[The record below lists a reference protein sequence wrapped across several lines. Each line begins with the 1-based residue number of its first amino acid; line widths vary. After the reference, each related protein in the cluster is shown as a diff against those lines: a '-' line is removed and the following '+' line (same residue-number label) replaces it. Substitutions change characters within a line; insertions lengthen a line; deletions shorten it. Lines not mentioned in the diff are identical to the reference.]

1 MNSKNKKIVL
11 HQMWT
16 TKTVVFMIFML
27 FLSAGMFAQDKKQ
40 VSGTVYDNTGNVL
53 PGATVIEVGTKNATT
68 TDFDGKFILN
78 VAVGGSIEV
87 SFIGSTTQKVQ
98 ITSSTKANI
107 DVRLQNDGYQL
118 AEVQV
123 VSVGYGTQK
132 KSDLT
137 GAISTVKA
145 DDLVK
150 GTISSTEQVLQGK
163 VAGLNVIRPSGD
175 PAAGSTLRLR
185 GGTSLTAS
193 NSPLIVVDGIAG
205 VDINVVQ
212 PSDIK
217 SVDVL
222 KDASATAIY
231 GSRGANGVI
240 IITTKS
246 GTKGVSVTYSGL
258 SSIGYVAD
266 NLDLL
271 SANQWRGYVRQTGNK
286 DAIDYGGNT
295 DWQKALEQTAIS
307 QSHTLSINSGKTDS
321 GFRASI
327 SYLNN
332 EGVIKTTGL
341 ERLSGNVSAYQY
353 LGDNK
358 DVKFDMGLFANIDKW
373 HPLDYRIFERSYNLN
388 PTIPVYDA
396 NGEFTSV
403 GGTIYENPVEIL
415 TNRTVDNERHRLLGY
430 FKTEV
435 KFLNDFTA
443 VANISLEH
451 NAVQGSTYKPSYAV
465 MEGRTEDGYAQKTY
479 AEYTNAQGELYV
491 NYSKVFGKHNVS
503 ALGGYSYLENIYE
516 GFGAQRSGF
525 VTDAFSYN
533 NLGAGYNYRLGDV
546 YSYKGKSNLVSFYA
560 RANYSFD
567 GKYLFTATVREDGSS
582 RFGEN
587 NKWGTFP
594 SASAAW
600 RISNE
605 EFMSSTK
612 DWLGNLKL
620 RVGYGVT
627 GNQDGIGEYKS
638 LSILGVGNDS
648 YYDPVTQTWS
658 LAYSP
663 KQNPNPDLK
672 WESTEQWNI
681 GVDFTL
687 FDRITGSFEWYSK
700 NTKDLLYTYEVP
712 QPPYLVG
719 TMLANVGEMSNKGV
733 ELTLNADII
742 KGDKFTWNANLTLG
756 HNIQK
761 IEKLSNTTYETDVI
775 YSGSLHGLSGMS
787 GQYSQIIAEGYPVGT
802 FWGFKNA
809 GLDADGKIQ
818 YYNAAGA
825 VVAESALVDA
835 DKTDLGNIQP
845 DLTLGIG
852 MNFTYGN
859 FDLGVSGYGMF
870 GQKALNATN
879 MMLNDPN
886 RLPAYN
892 VPDAFLGSGITSAPK
907 YSDYWIEDASFFRLQ
922 TLSVGYTLPLKSTS
936 SKFRVYLMGEN
947 LFVITGYKGVDPEIG
962 LNAQDGINQ
971 TGVMDTTGLAAPG
984 IDRYNNYP
992 RPTTISVGLNFTFNN

>member
-1 MNSKNKKIVL
+1 
-11 HQMWT
+11 
-16 TKTVVFMIFML
+16 ML
-27 FLSAGMFAQDKKQ
+27 FLSAGMFAQGKKL
-40 VSGTVYDNTGNVL
+40 VTGTVYDNTGTVL
-53 PGATVIEVGTKNATT
+53 PGASVIESGTRNATT
-68 TDFDGKFILN
+68 TDFDGKFNLE

-98 ITSSTKANI
+98 ITAASSKLE
-107 DVRLQNDGYQL
+107 VRLQNDGYQL

-137 GAISTVKA
+137 GAISTVTA
-145 DDLVK
+145 DNLVK

-163 VAGLNVIRPSGD
+163 VAGLNIIRPSGD
-175 PAAGSTLRLR
+175 PAAGATLRLR

-212 PSDIK
+212 PADIK
-217 SVDVL
+217 SIDVL

-246 GTKGVSVTYSGL
+246 GTKGVSVVYSGL
-258 SSIGYVAD
+258 SSVGYVAD

-271 SANQWRGYVRQTGNK
+271 SANQWRGYVRQTGNM
-286 DAIDYGGNT
+286 DAVDYGGNT
-295 DWQKALEQTAIS
+295 NWQKAIEQTAIS
-307 QSHTLSINSGKTDS
+307 QSHTLSINSGKVDS

-327 SYLNN
+327 AYLNN
-332 EGVIKTTGL
+332 EGVIKKSGL
-341 ERLSGNVSAYQY
+341 ERISGNVSAYQY

-373 HPLDYRIFERSYNLN
+373 HPIDYRIFERAYNLN

-396 NGEFTSV
+396 NGNFTSV
-403 GGTIYENPVEIL
+403 GGNIYENPVEIL

-435 KFLNDFTA
+435 KFLNDFQA

-451 NAVQGSTYKPSYAV
+451 NAVAGGTYKPTYAI
-465 MEGRTEDGYAQKTY
+465 MEGRTEVGYAQRTY

-491 NYSKVFGKHNVS
+491 NYSKVFGKHSVS
-503 ALGGYSYLENIYE
+503 ALAGYSYLENIYQ

-525 VTDAFSYN
+525 VSDAFGYN

-560 RANYSFD
+560 RANYNYD
-567 GKYLFTATVREDGSS
+567 GKYLLTATVRRDGSS

-600 RISNE
+600 KISNE
-605 EFMSSTK
+605 DFMSGTK
-612 DWLGNLKL
+612 DWLGSLKL

-648 YYDPVTQTWS
+648 YYDPVTGTWS

-672 WESTEQWNI
+672 WESTRQINVGI
-681 GVDFTL
+681 DFGL
-687 FDRITGSFEWYSK
+687 FDRITGSFEWYQK
-700 NTKDLLYTYEVP
+700 NTDDLLYTYEVP

-733 ELTLNADII
+733 ELTLNADIVR
-742 KGDKFTWNANLTLG
+742 GDKFTWNANLTLG

-761 IEKLSNTTYETDVI
+761 IEKLSNPTYKTDVI
-775 YSGSLHGLSGMS
+775 YSGSLHGLAGMS
-787 GQYSQIIAEGYPVGT
+787 GQYSQVIAEGYPVGT
-802 FWGFKNA
+802 FWGFRNA
-809 GLDADGKIQ
+809 GLDENGKIQ
-818 YYNAAGA
+818 YYNAAGN

-845 DLTLGIG
+845 DLTMGIG

-859 FDLGVSGYGMF
+859 FDLGITGYGMF

-879 MMLNDPN
+879 MMLNDPT
-886 RLPAYN
+886 RLPSYN
-892 VPDAFLGSGITSAPK
+892 VPDDFLGSGITSSPK

-922 TLSVGYTLPLKSTS
+922 TLSVGYTMPLGFKN
-936 SKFRVYLMGEN
+936 SKLRMYIMGEN
-947 LFVITGYKGVDPEIG
+947 LAVFTKYKGVDPEIG
-962 LNAQDGINQ
+962 LNAQDGVDQ
-971 TGVMDTTGLAAPG
+971 TGLASPG
-984 IDRYNNYP
+984 IDKYNNYP
-992 RPTTISVGLNFTFNN
+992 RPTTISVGLNFTLNN

>member
-1 MNSKNKKIVL
+1 MNSKNKKGVL
-11 HQMWT
+11 HLMWT
-16 TKTVVFMIFML
+16 TKSAVLMIFML
-27 FLSAGMFAQDKKQ
+27 FLSAGVFAQGKKQ
-40 VSGTVYDNTGNVL
+40 VSGTVYDNTGSVL
-53 PGATVIEVGTKNATT
+53 PGASVIEVGTKNGTT
-68 TDFDGKFILN
+68 TDFDGKFTLQ
-78 VAVGGSIEV
+78 VAVGGAIEV

-98 ITSSTKANI
+98 ITTTTANL
-107 DVRLQNDGYQL
+107 DVRLQNDGYTL

-123 VSVGYGTQK
+123 VSVGYGKVK

-137 GAISTVKA
+137 GAISTVGA

-163 VAGLNVIRPSGD
+163 VAGLNIIRPSGD
-175 PAAGSTLRLR
+175 PAAGATLRLR

-217 SVDVL
+217 SIDVL

-240 IITTKS
+240 MITTKS
-246 GTKGVSVTYSGL
+246 GTKGVSVVYSGL

-271 SANQWRGYVRQTGNK
+271 SANQWRGHVRQTGNT
-286 DAIDYGGNT
+286 DAVDYGGSTN
-295 DWQKALEQTAIS
+295 WQKAIEQTAIS
-307 QSHTLSINSGKTDS
+307 QSHTLSINSGKADS
-321 GFRASI
+321 GFRTSI

-332 EGVIKTTGL
+332 EGVIKKSGL
-341 ERLSGNVSAYQY
+341 ERISGNVSAYQY

-373 HPLDYRIFERSYNLN
+373 NPIDYRIFERAYNLN

-396 NGEFTSV
+396 NGNFSSV
-403 GGTIYENPVEIL
+403 SGNIYENPVEIL

-435 KFLNDFTA
+435 KFLKDFTA
-443 VANISLEH
+443 SANISLEH
-451 NAVQGSTYKPSYAV
+451 NAVKGGTYKPSYAV
-465 MEGRTEDGYAQKTY
+465 MEGRTEDGYAQRTY
-479 AEYTNAQGELYV
+479 AEYTNAQGEIFV
-491 NYSKVFGKHNVS
+491 NYNKTIDKHTIG
-503 ALGGYSYLENIYE
+503 ALAGYSYFENMYE

-525 VTDAFSYN
+525 VTDAFGYN

-546 YSYKGKSNLVSFYA
+546 YSYKGKSNLVSFFA
-560 RANYSFD
+560 RANYSYD
-567 GKYLFTATVREDGSS
+567 GKYLLTATVRRDGSS

-600 RISNE
+600 KISGE
-605 EFMSSTK
+605 EFMDASK
-612 DWLGNLKL
+612 GWLDNLKL
-620 RVGYGVT
+620 RAGYGVT

-648 YYDPVTQTWS
+648 YYDPVTKTWS

-672 WESTEQWNI
+672 WESTQQINI
-681 GVDFTL
+681 GVDFGL
-687 FDRITGSFEWYSK
+687 FNRITGSFEWYSK
-700 NTKDLLYTYEVP
+700 TTKDLLYTYEVP

-733 ELTLNADII
+733 ELTLNANII
-742 KGDKFTWNANLTLG
+742 KGDKFTWDANLTLG

-761 IEKLSNTTYETDVI
+761 IEKLSNPTYKTDVI
-775 YSGSLHGLSGMS
+775 YSGSLHGLAGMS
-787 GQYSQIIAEGYPVGT
+787 GQYSQVIAEGYPVGT
-802 FWGFKNA
+802 FWGFKSA
-809 GLDADGKIQ
+809 GLDADGKML
-818 YYNAAGA
+818 YYNAAGET
-825 VVAESALVDA
+825 VAESALVDA
-835 DKTDLGNIQP
+835 DKKDLGNVQP

-859 FDLGVSGYGMF
+859 FDLGISGYGMF

-886 RLPAYN
+886 RFPAFN
-892 VPDAFLGSGITSAPK
+892 VPDDFLSSGITSAPK
-907 YSDYWIEDASFFRLQ
+907 YSSYWIEDASFFRLQ
-922 TLSVGYTLPLKSTS
+922 TLSVGYTLPLKYKG
-936 SKFRVYLMGEN
+936 SKLRIYLMGEN
-947 LFVITGYKGVDPEIG
+947 LAVFTSYKGVDPEIG
-962 LNAQDGINQ
+962 LNAQDGADQ
-971 TGVMDTTGLAAPG
+971 TGLAAPG

-992 RPTTISVGLNFTFNN
+992 RPTTISVGLNFTLNN

>member
-16 TKTVVFMIFML
+16 TKTAVFMIFML
-27 FLSAGMFAQDKKQ
+27 FLSAGMFAQEKKQ
-40 VSGTVYDNTGNVL
+40 ISGTVYDNTGTVL
-53 PGATVIEVGTKNATT
+53 PGASVIEVGTKNGTT
-68 TDFDGKFILN
+68 TDFDGKFTLT

-87 SFIGSTTQKVQ
+87 SFIGSATQKVQ
-98 ITSSTKANI
+98 ITSTSKNI

-123 VSVGYGTQK
+123 VAVGYGTQK

-193 NSPLIVVDGIAG
+193 NNPLIVVDGIAG
-205 VDINVVQ
+205 VDINIVQ

-217 SVDVL
+217 TVDVL

-258 SSIGYVAD
+258 SSIGTVND

-271 SANQWRGYVRQTGNK
+271 SANQWRNYVRQTGNK
-286 DAIDYGGNT
+286 DAIDYGANT
-295 DWQKALEQTAIS
+295 DWQKAIEQTAIS
-307 QSHTLSINSGKTDS
+307 QSHTLTINSGKADS
-321 GFRASI
+321 GFRTSL

-332 EGVIKTTGL
+332 EGVIKNSGL
-341 ERLSGNVSAYQY
+341 ERLSGNINAYQY

-373 HPLDYRIFERSYNLN
+373 HPIDYRIFEYAYNLN
-388 PTIPVYDA
+388 PTIPVYTPS
-396 NGEFTSV
+396 GEFSSV
-403 GGTIYENPVEIL
+403 ALNQYFNPVELL

-435 KFLNDFTA
+435 KFLNDFLA

-451 NAVQGSTYKPSYAV
+451 NAVKGGTYKPSYAV
-465 MEGRTEDGYAQKTY
+465 LEGATEGGYAQRTY

-491 NYSKVFGKHNVS
+491 NYNKVIDKHTIS

-533 NLGAGYNYRLGDV
+533 NLGAGYKYRLGDV

-560 RANYSFD
+560 RANYSYD
-567 GKYLFTATVREDGSS
+567 GKYLLTATVRRDGSS

-594 SASAAW
+594 SASVAW
-600 RISNE
+600 KISNE
-605 EFMSSTK
+605 GFMDSTK
-612 DWLGNLKL
+612 GWLDNLKL

-648 YYDPVTQTWS
+648 YYDPVTGTWS

-663 KQNPNPDLK
+663 QQNPNPDLK
-672 WESTEQWNI
+672 WESTKQLNI
-681 GVDFTL
+681 GFDFTL
-687 FDRITGSFEWYSK
+687 FNRISGSFEWYSK
-700 NTKDLLYTYEVP
+700 NTEDLLYTYEVP

-742 KGDKFTWNANLTLG
+742 KGEKFNWNANLTLG
-756 HNIQK
+756 HNVQK
-761 IEKLSNTTYETDVI
+761 IEKLSNPTYKTDVI
-775 YSGSLHGLSGMS
+775 YSGSLHGLAGMS

-809 GLDADGKIQ
+809 GLDSTGKIQ
-818 YYNAAGA
+818 YYNAAGTI
-825 VVAESALVDA
+825 VPESALVDA

-852 MNFTYGN
+852 MNFSYGN
-859 FDLGVSGYGMF
+859 FDLGFSGYGMF

-892 VPDAFLGSGITSAPK
+892 VPDDFLGSGITSAPK

-922 TLSVGYTLPLKSTS
+922 TLTVGYTLPLNLKD
-936 SKFRVYLMGEN
+936 SKLRLYFMGEN
-947 LFVITGYKGVDPEIG
+947 LFVVTSYKGVDPEIG
-962 LNAQDGINQ
+962 LNAQN
-971 TGVMDTTGLAAPG
+971 GVNGVIDQTGLASPG

-992 RPTTISVGLNFTFNN
+992 RPTTFSVGLNFTLNK

>member
-1 MNSKNKKIVL
+1 MNSKNIKRVP
-11 HQMWT
+11 HPMWAN
-16 TKTVVFMIFML
+16 KSLLLMILML
-27 FLSAGMFAQDKKQ
+27 FLSAGMFAQGKKK
-40 VSGTVYDNTGNVL
+40 VSGTVSDNTGSVL
-53 PGATVIEVGTKNATT
+53 SGATVIEVGTKNATT
-68 TDFDGKFILN
+68 TDFDGSFTIE
-78 VAVGGSIEV
+78 VAIGGAIEV
-87 SFIGSTTQKVQ
+87 SFIGSAKQKVQ
-98 ITSSTKANI
+98 INESSSKLNI
-107 DVRLQNDGYQL
+107 RLQNDGYQL

-123 VSVGYGTQK
+123 VSVGYGK
-132 KSDLT
+132 VRKGDLT
-137 GAISTVKA
+137 GAISTVRG

-175 PAAGSTLRLR
+175 PSAGSTLRLR

-205 VDINVVQ
+205 VDINVIQ

-246 GTKGVSVTYSGL
+246 GTKGVSVVYSGL
-258 SSIGYVAD
+258 SSVGFVQD

-286 DAIDYGGNT
+286 DAIDYGANT
-295 DWQKALEQTAIS
+295 NWQKELEQTAIS
-307 QSHTLSINSGKTDS
+307 QSHTLSINSGKADS
-321 GFRASI
+321 GFRTSL

-341 ERLSGNVSAYQY
+341 ERLSANISAYQY
-353 LGDNK
+353 LGENK
-358 DVKFDMGLFANIDKW
+358 DVKFDVGLFANIDKW

-388 PTIPVYDA
+388 PTIPVYDS

-403 GGTIYENPVEIL
+403 AGTIYENPVEIL
-415 TNRTVDNERHRLLGY
+415 TNRTVDNKRHRILGY
-430 FKTEV
+430 FKTEI
-435 KFLNDFTA
+435 KLFKDFTA
-443 VANISLEH
+443 VGNISLEH
-451 NAVQGSTYKPSYAV
+451 NAVQANTYKPSYAV

-479 AEYTNAQGELYV
+479 SEYTNGQGEIYL
-491 NYSKVFGKHNVS
+491 NYNKIIDKHNIS
-503 ALGGYSYLENIYE
+503 AMAGYSYFENIYE

-525 VTDAFSYN
+525 VTDEFTYN

-546 YSYKGKSNLVSFYA
+546 YSYKGKSNLASFFA
-560 RANYSFD
+560 RANYGYDS
-567 GKYLFTATVREDGSS
+567 KYLLTATIRRDGSS

-600 RISNE
+600 KISNE
-605 EFMSSTK
+605 DFMSSTK
-612 DWLGNLKL
+612 DWLGSLKL

-648 YYDPVTQTWS
+648 YYDPITGTWS

-672 WESTEQWNI
+672 WETTEQINV
-681 GVDFTL
+681 GVDFSL
-687 FDRITGSFEWYSK
+687 FERITGSFEWYSK
-700 NTKDLLYTYEVP
+700 NTHDLLYTYEVP

-742 KGDKFTWNANLTLG
+742 KGDKFSWNANVTLA

-761 IEKLSNTTYETDVI
+761 IEKLSNPTYSTDVI

-802 FWGFKNA
+802 FWGFKSA
-809 GLDADGKIQ
+809 GLDENGAML
-818 YYNAAGA
+818 YYNAAGEKVLGDA
-825 VVAESALVDA
+825 VVDA
-835 DKTDLGNIQP
+835 DKRDLGNIQP

-859 FDLGVSGYGMF
+859 FDLGITGYGMF

-879 MMLNDPN
+879 MMLNDPS

-892 VPDAFLGSGITSAPK
+892 VPDDFLTSGITSAPK
-907 YSDYWIEDASFFRLQ
+907 YSSYWIEDASFFRLQ
-922 TLSVGYTLPLKSTS
+922 TLTIGYTLPINWKG
-936 SKFRVYLMGEN
+936 SKLRVYMLGEN
-947 LFVITGYKGVDPEIG
+947 LAVFTKYKGVDPEIG
-962 LNAQDGINQ
+962 LNAQDGSDQ
-971 TGVMDTTGLAAPG
+971 TGLAAPG
-984 IDRYNNYP
+984 IDKYNNYP
-992 RPTTISVGLNFTFNN
+992 RPTTVSVGLNFTLNN

>member
-1 MNSKNKKIVL
+1 MNSKNKRIVL

-16 TKTVVFMIFML
+16 TKSLVFMIFML
-27 FLSAGMFAQDKKQ
+27 FISAGMFAQGKKL
-40 VSGTVYDNTGNVL
+40 VTGTVYDNTGTVL
-53 PGATVIEVGTKNATT
+53 PGASVLETGTRNATT
-68 TDFDGKFILN
+68 TDFDGKFTLE

-87 SFIGSTTQKVQ
+87 SFIGSSTQKVQ
-98 ITSSTKANI
+98 ITASSSKLEI
-107 DVRLQNDGYQL
+107 HLQNDGYQL
-118 AEVQV
+118 NEVQV

-137 GAISTVKA
+137 GAISTVTA
-145 DDLVK
+145 DNLVK

-163 VAGLNVIRPSGD
+163 VAGLNIIRPSGD
-175 PAAGSTLRLR
+175 PAAGSTIRLR

-212 PSDIK
+212 PADIK

-246 GTKGVSVTYSGL
+246 GTKGVSVVYNGQ

-271 SANQWRGYVRQTGNK
+271 SANQWRGYVRQTGNM
-286 DAIDYGGNT
+286 DAIDFGGNT
-295 DWQKALEQTAIS
+295 NWQKAIEQTAIS

-332 EGVIKTTGL
+332 EGVIKKSGL
-341 ERLSGNVSAYQY
+341 ERISGNVTAYQY

-373 HPLDYRIFERSYNLN
+373 NPIDYRIFERSYNLN
-388 PTIPVYDA
+388 PTIPVYDN
-396 NGEFTSV
+396 NGNFTNV
-403 GGTIYENPVEIL
+403 NYTLYENPVEIL

-435 KFLNDFTA
+435 KFLNDFQA
-443 VANISLEH
+443 VANVSLEH
-451 NAVQGSTYKPSYAV
+451 NAMKGGTYKPTYAI
-465 MEGRTEDGYAQKTY
+465 MEGRSESGYAQRTY
-479 AEYTNAQGELYV
+479 EEYTNAQGELYV
-491 NYSKVFGKHNVS
+491 NYSKVIDKHNIS
-503 ALGGYSYLENIYE
+503 ALAGYSYLENIYQ

-533 NLGAGYNYRLGDV
+533 NLGAGSNYRLGDV
-546 YSYKGKSNLVSFYA
+546 YSYKGKSNLVSLYA
-560 RANYSFD
+560 RANYGYD
-567 GKYLFTATVREDGSS
+567 GKYLLTATVRRDGSS

-605 EFMSSTK
+605 EFMSGTK
-612 DWLGNLKL
+612 DWLNSLKL

-648 YYDPVTQTWS
+648 YYDPATGRWS

-663 KQNPNPDLK
+663 TQNPNPDLK
-672 WESTEQWNI
+672 WESTRQLNI
-681 GVDFTL
+681 GVDFSL
-687 FDRITGSFEWYSK
+687 FDRITGSLEWYQK
-700 NTKDLLYTYEVP
+700 NTDDLLYTYEVP

-733 ELTLNADII
+733 ELTLNADIVR
-742 KGDKFTWNANLTLG
+742 GDKFTWNANLTLG
-756 HNIQK
+756 HNVQK
-761 IEKLSNTTYETDVI
+761 IEKLSNPTYKTDVI
-775 YSGSLHGLSGMS
+775 YSGSLHGLAGMS

-802 FWGFKNA
+802 FWGFRNA
-809 GLDADGKIQ
+809 GLDANGKIQ
-818 YYNAAGA
+818 YYNAAGDI
-825 VVAESALVDA
+825 VAENALVDA

-852 MNFTYGN
+852 MNFTYKN
-859 FDLGVSGYGMF
+859 FDLGISGYGMF

-886 RLPAYN
+886 RLPTYN
-892 VPDAFLGSGITSAPK
+892 VPDDFLGSGITSAPK

-922 TLSVGYTLPLKSTS
+922 TLSIGYTLPLNFKN
-936 SKFRVYLMGEN
+936 SKLRMYIMGEN
-947 LFVITGYKGVDPEIG
+947 LAVFTKYKGVDPEIG
-962 LNAQDGINQ
+962 LNAQDGIGQ
-971 TGVMDTTGLAAPG
+971 TGVMDKTGLAAPG
-984 IDRYNNYP
+984 IDKYNNYP
-992 RPTTISVGLNFTFNN
+992 RPTTISVGLNFTLNN

>member
-1 MNSKNKKIVL
+1 MNSKNKRIVL

-16 TKTVVFMIFML
+16 TKSLVFMIFML
-27 FLSAGMFAQDKKQ
+27 FLSAGMFAQGKKL
-40 VSGTVYDNTGNVL
+40 VTGTVYDNTGTVL
-53 PGATVIEVGTKNATT
+53 PGASVLETGTRNAAT
-68 TDFDGKFILN
+68 TDFDGKFTLE

-98 ITSSTKANI
+98 ITASTSKLE
-107 DVRLQNDGYQL
+107 VRLQNDGYQL
-118 AEVQV
+118 NEVQV

-137 GAISTVKA
+137 GAISTVTA
-145 DDLVK
+145 DNLVK

-163 VAGLNVIRPSGD
+163 VAGLNIIRPSGD
-175 PAAGSTLRLR
+175 PAAGASIRLR

-240 IITTKS
+240 IITTKA
-246 GTKGVSVTYSGL
+246 GTKGVSVVYNGQ
-258 SSIGYVAD
+258 SSIGYVTD

-271 SANQWRGYVRQTGNK
+271 SANQWRGYVRDTGNK
-286 DAIDYGGNT
+286 DAVDFGGNT
-295 DWQKALEQTAIS
+295 NWQKAIEQTAIS
-307 QSHTLSINSGKTDS
+307 QSHTLSINSGKADS

-327 SYLNN
+327 AYLNN
-332 EGVIKTTGL
+332 EGVIKKSGL
-341 ERLSGNVSAYQY
+341 ERISGNVNAYQY

-373 HPLDYRIFERSYNLN
+373 NPIDYRIFERAYNLN
-388 PTIPVYDA
+388 PTIPVYDK
-396 NGEFTSV
+396 NGNFTNV
-403 GGTIYENPVEIL
+403 NYTLYENPVEIL

-435 KFLNDFTA
+435 KFLNDFQA

-451 NAVQGSTYKPSYAV
+451 NAVKGGTYKPTYAI
-465 MEGRTEDGYAQKTY
+465 MEGRSESGYAQRTY
-479 AEYTNAQGELYV
+479 GEYTNAQGELYV
-491 NYSKVFGKHNVS
+491 NYSKVIDKHNIS
-503 ALGGYSYLENIYE
+503 ALAGYSYLENIYE

-533 NLGAGYNYRLGDV
+533 NLGAGSNYRLGDV
-546 YSYKGKSNLVSFYA
+546 YSYKGKSNLVSMYA
-560 RANYSFD
+560 RANYGYD
-567 GKYLFTATVREDGSS
+567 GKYLLTATVRRDGSS

-605 EFMSSTK
+605 NFMSGTK
-612 DWLGNLKL
+612 DWLNSLKL

-648 YYDPVTQTWS
+648 YYDPATGRWS

-663 KQNPNPDLK
+663 TQNPNPDLK
-672 WESTEQWNI
+672 WESTRQLNI
-681 GVDFTL
+681 GVDFSL
-687 FDRITGSFEWYSK
+687 FDRITGSFEWYQK
-700 NTKDLLYTYEVP
+700 NTDDLLYTYEVP

-733 ELTLNADII
+733 ELTLNADIVR
-742 KGDKFTWNANLTLG
+742 GDKFTWNANLTLG
-756 HNIQK
+756 HNVQK
-761 IEKLSNTTYETDVI
+761 IEKLSNPTYKTDVI

-802 FWGFKNA
+802 FWGFRNA
-809 GLDADGKIQ
+809 GLDANGKIQ
-818 YYNAAGA
+818 YYNAAGD
-825 VVAESALVDA
+825 VVAENALVDA
-835 DKTDLGNIQP
+835 DKTALGNIQP

-852 MNFTYGN
+852 MNFTYKN
-859 FDLGVSGYGMF
+859 FDLGISGYGMF

-886 RLPAYN
+886 RLPTYN
-892 VPDAFLGSGITSAPK
+892 VPDDFLGSGITSAPK

-922 TLSVGYTLPLKSTS
+922 TLSIGYTLPLGFKN
-936 SKFRVYLMGEN
+936 SKLRMYIMGEN
-947 LFVITGYKGVDPEIG
+947 LAVFTKYKGVDPEIG

-971 TGVMDTTGLAAPG
+971 TGVIDQTGLAGPG
-984 IDRYNNYP
+984 IEKFNNYP
-992 RPTTISVGLNFTFNN
+992 RPTTISVGLNFTLNN

>member
-1 MNSKNKKIVL
+1 
-11 HQMWT
+11 MWT
-16 TKTVVFMIFML
+16 TKTAVFMIFML
-27 FLSAGMFAQDKKQ
+27 FLSAGMFAQEKKQ
-40 VSGTVYDNTGNVL
+40 ISGTVYDNTGTVL
-53 PGATVIEVGTKNATT
+53 PGASVIEVGTKNATT
-68 TDFDGKFILN
+68 TDFDGKFTLT

-87 SFIGSTTQKVQ
+87 SFIGSTNQKIQ
-98 ITSSTKANI
+98 ITSATKNL

-123 VSVGYGTQK
+123 VAVGYGTQK
-132 KSDLT
+132 KADLT

-193 NSPLIVVDGIAG
+193 NNPLIVVDGIAG
-205 VDINVVQ
+205 VDINIVQ

-217 SVDVL
+217 TVDVL

-258 SSIGYVAD
+258 SSIGYVND

-271 SANQWRGYVRQTGNK
+271 SANQWRNYVRTTGNK
-286 DAIDYGGNT
+286 DAVDYGANT
-295 DWQKALEQTAIS
+295 DWQKAIEQTAIS
-307 QSHTLSINSGKTDS
+307 QSHTLTINSGKADS
-321 GFRASI
+321 GFRTSL

-332 EGVIKTTGL
+332 EGVIKNSGL
-341 ERLSGNVSAYQY
+341 ERLSGNVTAYQY

-373 HPLDYRIFERSYNLN
+373 HPIDYRIFEYAYNLN
-388 PTIPVYDA
+388 PTIPVYTPT
-396 NGEFTSV
+396 GEFSSV
-403 GGTIYENPVEIL
+403 AGNQYYNPVELL

-435 KFLNDFTA
+435 KFLNDFLA

-451 NAVQGSTYKPSYAV
+451 NAVKGGTYKPSYAV
-465 MEGRTEDGYAQKTY
+465 LEGTTEGGYAQRTY

-491 NYSKVFGKHNVS
+491 NYTKVIDKHNIS

-533 NLGAGYNYRLGDV
+533 NLGAGYKYRLGDV

-560 RANYSFD
+560 RANYSYD
-567 GKYLFTATVREDGSS
+567 GKYLLTATVRRDGSS

-594 SASAAW
+594 SASVAW
-600 RISNE
+600 KISNE
-605 EFMSSTK
+605 GFMDGTK
-612 DWLGNLKL
+612 GWLDNLKL

-648 YYDPVTQTWS
+648 YYDPVTGTWS

-663 KQNPNPDLK
+663 QQNPNPDLK
-672 WESTEQWNI
+672 WESTEQINV
-681 GVDFTL
+681 GFDFTL
-687 FDRITGSFEWYSK
+687 FNRISGSFEWYSK
-700 NTKDLLYTYEVP
+700 QTKDLLYTYEVP

-742 KGDKFTWNANLTLG
+742 KGPKFNWNANLTLG
-756 HNIQK
+756 HNVQK
-761 IEKLSNTTYETDVI
+761 IEKLSNPTYKTDVI
-775 YSGSLHGLSGMS
+775 YSGSLHGLAGMS

-802 FWGFKNA
+802 FWGFRNA
-809 GLDADGKIQ
+809 GLDSAGKIQ
-818 YYNAAGA
+818 YYNAAGDI
-825 VVAESALVDA
+825 VPESALVDA

-852 MNFTYGN
+852 MNFTYGK
-859 FDLGVSGYGMF
+859 FDLGISGYGMF

-879 MMLNDPN
+879 MMLNDPT

-892 VPDAFLGSGITSAPK
+892 VPDDFLGSGITSAPK

-922 TLSVGYTLPLKSTS
+922 TLSFGYTMPLGTQQKS
-936 SKFRVYLMGEN
+936 KLRFYLMGEN

-962 LNAQDGINQ
+962 LNAQN
-971 TGVMDTTGLAAPG
+971 GVNGVIDQTGLASPG

-992 RPTTISVGLNFTFNN
+992 RPTTISVGLNFSLNN

>member
-16 TKTVVFMIFML
+16 TKSMVLMIFML
-27 FLSAGMFAQDKKQ
+27 FLSAGMFAQGKKQ

-53 PGATVIEVGTKNATT
+53 PGASIIEVGTKNGTT
-68 TDFDGKFILN
+68 TDFDGKFTLE

-87 SFIGSTTQKVQ
+87 SFIGSTNQKVQ
-98 ITSSTKANI
+98 ITASTQPNLEI
-107 DVRLQNDGYQL
+107 RLQNDGYL
-118 AEVQV
+118 LSEVQV
-123 VSVGYGTQK
+123 VAVGYGTQK

-137 GAISTVKA
+137 GAISTVGA

-175 PAAGSTLRLR
+175 PSAGSSLRLR

-246 GTKGVSVTYSGL
+246 GTKGVSIVYNGM
-258 SSIGYVAD
+258 SSIGYVS
-266 NLDLL
+266 NHLDLL
-271 SANQWRGYVRQTGNK
+271 SANQWRAHIRETGNM
-286 DAIDYGGNT
+286 DAVDYGANT
-295 DWQKALEQTAIS
+295 DWQKELEQTAIS
-307 QSHTLSINSGKTDS
+307 QSHTLSINSGKADS
-321 GFRASI
+321 GFRTSI
-327 SYLNN
+327 SYLDNQ
-332 EGVIKTTGL
+332 GVIKTTGL
-341 ERLSGNVSAYQY
+341 ERLSANVNAYQY

-358 DVKFDMGLFANIDKW
+358 DVKFDTGLFANIDKW

-415 TNRTVDNERHRLLGY
+415 TNRKVDNQRHRLLGY

-435 KFLNDFTA
+435 KFLNDFQA

-451 NAVQGSTYKPSYAV
+451 NAMKGSTYKPSYAV

-491 NYSKVFGKHNVS
+491 NYSKVFDKHSIS
-503 ALGGYSYLENIYE
+503 ALAGYSYLENIYQ

-525 VTDAFSYN
+525 VTDEFSYN

-560 RANYSFD
+560 RANYNYD
-567 GKYLFTATVREDGSS
+567 GKYLLTGTVRRDGSS

-587 NKWGTFP
+587 NKWGVFP

-605 EFMSSTK
+605 EFMSSAK

-648 YYDPVTQTWS
+648 YYDPATGTWS

-672 WESTEQWNI
+672 WESTEQLNV
-681 GVDFTL
+681 GVDFSL
-687 FDRITGSFEWYSK
+687 FDRVTGSFEWYSK
-700 NTKDLLYTYEVP
+700 TTKDLLYTYEVP

-719 TMLANVGEMSNKGV
+719 NMLANVGEMSNKGV

-742 KGDKFTWNANLTLG
+742 KGDKFTWDANVTLG
-756 HNIQK
+756 HNVQK

-775 YSGSLHGLSGMS
+775 YSGSLHGLAGMS

-802 FWGFKNA
+802 FWGFQNA
-809 GLDADGKIQ
+809 GLDADGKML
-818 YYNAAGA
+818 YVNAAGEK
-825 VVAESALVDA
+825 VLGDALVDA
-835 DKTDLGNIQP
+835 DKKDLGNIQP

-859 FDLGVSGYGMF
+859 FDLGISGYGMF

-892 VPDAFLGSGITSAPK
+892 VPDDFLNSGITSAPK

-922 TLSVGYTLPLKSTS
+922 TLSIGYTLPLKYKG
-936 SKFRVYLMGEN
+936 SKLRLYLMGEN
-947 LFVITGYKGVDPEIG
+947 LAVFTSYKGVDPEIG
-962 LNAQDGINQ
+962 LNAQDGSDQ
-971 TGVMDTTGLAAPG
+971 SGLAAPG
-984 IDRYNNYP
+984 IDKYNNYP
-992 RPTTISVGLNFTFNN
+992 RPTTVSVGLNFTLNN

>member
-1 MNSKNKKIVL
+1 MNSKNKRRVL
-11 HQMWT
+11 HLMWT

-27 FLSAGMFAQDKKQ
+27 FLSAGMFAQEKKQ

-53 PGATVIEVGTKNATT
+53 SGATITEVGTTNATSS
-68 TDFDGKFILN
+68 DFAGKFALT

-87 SFIGSTTQKVQ
+87 TYIGSTSQKVQ
-98 ITSSTKANI
+98 ITTATKSHI
-107 DVRLQNDGYQL
+107 DVRLQSDMYQL

-145 DDLVK
+145 DDLAK
-150 GTISSTEQVLQGK
+150 GSISSTEQVLQGK

-193 NSPLIVVDGIAG
+193 NSPLIVVDGVAG

-212 PSDIK
+212 PADIK
-217 SVDVL
+217 SVDIL

-246 GTKGVSVTYSGL
+246 GTKGLSVSYSGL
-258 SSIGYVAD
+258 TGVGYAAD

-271 SANQWRGYVRQTGNK
+271 SADQWRGQVRATGNK

-295 DWQKALEQTAIS
+295 NWQKELEQSAIS
-307 QSHTLSINSGKTDS
+307 QSHTLTINSGKADS
-321 GFRASI
+321 GFRTSL

-353 LGDNK
+353 FGDNK
-358 DVKFDMGLFANIDKW
+358 DVKFDMGLYANIDKW

-388 PTIPVYDA
+388 PTIPVYDS
-396 NGEFTSV
+396 NGKFTAVS
-403 GGTIYENPVEIL
+403 GTLYENPVEIL

-435 KFLNDFTA
+435 KFLNDFQA

-451 NAVQGSTYKPSYAV
+451 NAVQGGTYKPTYAV
-465 MEGRTEDGYAQKTY
+465 LEGQTENGYAQKTY
-479 AEYTNAQGELYV
+479 AEYTNTQGEFYV
-491 NYSKVFGKHNVS
+491 NYNKVIDKHTIS
-503 ALGGYSYLENIYE
+503 ALAGYSYLGNIYD

-525 VTDAFSYN
+525 VTDAFTYN
-533 NLGAGYNYRLGDV
+533 NLGAGYDYRLTDV
-546 YSYKGKSNLVSFYA
+546 YSYKGESNLISFYA
-560 RANYSFD
+560 RANYGYD
-567 GKYLFTATVREDGSS
+567 GKYLLTATVRRDGSS
-582 RFGEN
+582 RFGDN

-600 RISNE
+600 RISSE
-605 EFMSSTK
+605 DFMSSTK

-620 RVGYGVT
+620 RLGYGIT

-638 LSILGVGNDS
+638 LSILGVGHDS
-648 YYDPVTQTWS
+648 YYNPATGTWS

-663 KQNPNPDLK
+663 IQNPNPDLK
-672 WESTEQWNI
+672 WESTEQFNI
-681 GVDFTL
+681 GVDFSL
-687 FDRITGSFEWYSK
+687 FSKITGSFEWYSK

-733 ELTLNADII
+733 ELTLNADIM
-742 KGDKFTWNANLTLG
+742 KGDKFSWDASLTLG

-775 YSGSLHGLSGMS
+775 NSGSLHGLSGMS

-809 GLDADGKIQ
+809 GLDDTGKML
-818 YYNAAGA
+818 YYNAAGEK
-825 VVAESALVDA
+825 VLGDALVDA
-835 DKTDLGNIQP
+835 DKGDLGNVQP

-859 FDLGVSGYGMF
+859 FDLAVSGYGMF

-879 MMLNDPN
+879 MMLNDPT
-886 RLPAYN
+886 RLPTYN
-892 VPDAFLGSGITSAPK
+892 VPDSFLGTGITSTPK

-922 TLSVGYTLPLKSTS
+922 SLSVGYTLPMNFKG
-936 SKFRVYLMGEN
+936 SKLRIYLLGEN
-947 LFVITGYKGVDPEIG
+947 LAVFTSYKGVDPEIG
-962 LNAQDGINQ
+962 LNAQDGSDQ
-971 TGVMDTTGLAAPG
+971 TGLAAPG

-992 RPTTISVGLNFTFNN
+992 RPTTISVGLNFTLNN

>member
-1 MNSKNKKIVL
+1 MNSKNKKLVL

-16 TKTVVFMIFML
+16 TKSAVLMIFML
-27 FLSAGMFAQDKKQ
+27 FLSAGIFAQGKKQ
-40 VSGTVYDNTGNVL
+40 ISGTVYDNTGNVL
-53 PGATVIEVGTKNATT
+53 PGASIIEVGTKNGTT
-68 TDFDGKFILN
+68 TDFDGKFSLQ
-78 VAVGGSIEV
+78 VAVGGAIEV
-87 SFIGSTTQKVQ
+87 SFIGATTQKVQ
-98 ITSSTKANI
+98 ITATTSNL
-107 DVRLQNDGYQL
+107 DVRLQNDGYAL

-123 VSVGYGTQK
+123 VSVGYGKVK

-137 GAISTVKA
+137 GAISTVGA

-217 SVDVL
+217 TVDVL

-246 GTKGVSVTYSGL
+246 GTKGVSVVYNGL
-258 SSIGYVAD
+258 SSIGYVTD

-271 SANQWRGYVRQTGNK
+271 SANQWRGYMRETGNL

-295 DWQKALEQTAIS
+295 NWQKAIEQTAVS
-307 QSHTLSINSGKTDS
+307 HSHTLSINSGKADS
-321 GFRASI
+321 GFRTSI
-327 SYLNN
+327 AYLNN
-332 EGVIKTTGL
+332 EGVIKKSGL
-341 ERLSGNVSAYQY
+341 ERISGNVSAYQY
-353 LGDNK
+353 LGDSK
-358 DVKFDMGLFANIDKW
+358 SVKFDMGLFANIDKW
-373 HPLDYRIFERSYNLN
+373 HPIDYRIFERAYNLN
-388 PTIPVYDA
+388 PTIPVYNA
-396 NGEFTSV
+396 NGDFSSV
-403 GGTIYENPVEIL
+403 SGNLYENPVEIL

-443 VANISLEH
+443 SANISLEH
-451 NAVQGSTYKPSYAV
+451 NAVKGGTYKPSYAV
-465 MEGRTEDGYAQKTY
+465 MEGRTEDGYAQRTY
-479 AEYTNAQGELYV
+479 AEYTNAQGELFV
-491 NYSKVFGKHNVS
+491 NYNKTLGQHNIS
-503 ALGGYSYLENIYE
+503 ALAGYSYFDNMYE

-525 VTDAFSYN
+525 VTDAFGYN

-546 YSYKGKSNLVSFYA
+546 YSYKGKSNLVSFFA

-567 GKYLFTATVREDGSS
+567 GKYLLTATVRRDGSS

-600 RISNE
+600 KVSGE
-605 EFMSSTK
+605 EFMDGTK
-612 DWLGNLKL
+612 GWLDNLKL

-648 YYDPVTQTWS
+648 YYDPVTKTWS

-672 WESTEQWNI
+672 WESTEQINI
-681 GVDFTL
+681 GVDFS
-687 FDRITGSFEWYSK
+687 FFNRISGSFEWYSK
-700 NTKDLLYTYEVP
+700 TTKDLLYTYEVP

-742 KGDKFTWNANLTLG
+742 KGDKFTWDANLTLG
-756 HNIQK
+756 HNVQK
-761 IEKLSNTTYETDVI
+761 IEKLSNPTYKTDVI
-775 YSGSLHGLSGMS
+775 YSGSLHGLAGMS
-787 GQYSQIIAEGYPVGT
+787 GQYSQVIAEGYPVGT
-802 FWGFKNA
+802 FWGYESA
-809 GLDADGKIQ
+809 GLGEDGKML
-818 YYNAAGA
+818 YYNASGDK
-825 VVAESALVDA
+825 VLEGALVDA
-835 DKTDLGNIQP
+835 DKRDLGNVQP

-859 FDLGVSGYGMF
+859 FDLGISGYGMF

-886 RLPAYN
+886 RLPAFN
-892 VPDAFLGSGITSAPK
+892 VPDDFLNSGITSSPK
-907 YSDYWIEDASFFRLQ
+907 YSSYWIEDASFFRLQ
-922 TLSVGYTLPLKSTS
+922 TLSLGYTLPLKFKG
-936 SKFRVYLMGEN
+936 SKLRMYIMGEN
-947 LFVITGYKGVDPEIG
+947 LAVFTSYKGVDPEIG
-962 LNAQDGINQ
+962 LNAQDGADQ
-971 TGVMDTTGLAAPG
+971 TGLAAPG

-992 RPTTISVGLNFTFNN
+992 RPTTISVGLNFTLNN

>member
-1 MNSKNKKIVL
+1 MNSKNKRIVL

-16 TKTVVFMIFML
+16 TKSLVFMIFML
-27 FLSAGMFAQDKKQ
+27 FLSAGMFAQGKKL
-40 VSGTVYDNTGNVL
+40 VTGTVYDNTGTVL
-53 PGATVIEVGTKNATT
+53 PGASVIESGTRNATT
-68 TDFDGKFILN
+68 TDFDGKFSLE

-98 ITSSTKANI
+98 ITAASSKLEI
-107 DVRLQNDGYQL
+107 RLQNDGYQL

-137 GAISTVKA
+137 GAISTVTA
-145 DDLVK
+145 DNLVK

-163 VAGLNVIRPSGD
+163 VAGLNIIRPSGD
-175 PAAGSTLRLR
+175 PAAGATLRLR

-212 PSDIK
+212 PADIK
-217 SVDVL
+217 SIDVL

-246 GTKGVSVTYSGL
+246 GTKGVSVVYSGL
-258 SSIGYVAD
+258 SSVGYAAD

-271 SANQWRGYVRQTGNK
+271 SANQWRGYVRQTGNM
-286 DAIDYGGNT
+286 DAVDYGGNT
-295 DWQKALEQTAIS
+295 NWQKAIEQTAIS
-307 QSHTLSINSGKTDS
+307 QSHTLSINSGKVDS

-327 SYLNN
+327 AYLNN
-332 EGVIKTTGL
+332 EGVIKKSGL
-341 ERLSGNVSAYQY
+341 ERISGNVSAYQY

-373 HPLDYRIFERSYNLN
+373 HSIDYRIFERAYNLN

-396 NGEFTSV
+396 NGNFTSV
-403 GGTIYENPVEIL
+403 GGNIYENPVEIL

-435 KFLNDFTA
+435 KFLNDFQA

-451 NAVQGSTYKPSYAV
+451 NAVAGGTYKPTYAI
-465 MEGRTEDGYAQKTY
+465 MEGRTEAGYAQRTY

-491 NYSKVFGKHNVS
+491 NYSKVFGKHSVS
-503 ALGGYSYLENIYE
+503 ALAGYSYLENIYQ

-525 VTDAFSYN
+525 VSDAFGYN

-560 RANYSFD
+560 RANYNYD
-567 GKYLFTATVREDGSS
+567 GKYLLTATVRRDGSS

-600 RISNE
+600 KISNE
-605 EFMSSTK
+605 DFMSGTK
-612 DWLGNLKL
+612 DWLGSLKL

-648 YYDPVTQTWS
+648 YYDPVTGTWS

-672 WESTEQWNI
+672 WESTRQINVGI
-681 GVDFTL
+681 DFGL
-687 FDRITGSFEWYSK
+687 FDRITGSFEWYQK
-700 NTKDLLYTYEVP
+700 NTDDLLYTYEVP

-733 ELTLNADII
+733 ELTLNADIVR
-742 KGDKFTWNANLTLG
+742 GDKFTWNANLTLG
-756 HNIQK
+756 HNVQK
-761 IEKLSNTTYETDVI
+761 IEKLSNPTYKTDVI
-775 YSGSLHGLSGMS
+775 YSGSLHGLAGMS
-787 GQYSQIIAEGYPVGT
+787 GQYSQVIAEGYPVGT
-802 FWGFKNA
+802 FWGFRNA
-809 GLDADGKIQ
+809 GLDENGKIQ
-818 YYNAAGA
+818 YYNAAGN

-845 DLTLGIG
+845 DLTMGIG

-859 FDLGVSGYGMF
+859 FDLGITGYGMF
-870 GQKALNATN
+870 GQKVLNATN
-879 MMLNDPN
+879 MMLNDPT
-886 RLPAYN
+886 RLPSYN
-892 VPDAFLGSGITSAPK
+892 VPDDFLGSGITSSPK

-922 TLSVGYTLPLKSTS
+922 TLSVGYTMPLGFKN
-936 SKFRVYLMGEN
+936 SKLRMYIMGEN
-947 LFVITGYKGVDPEIG
+947 LAVFTKYKGVDPEIG
-962 LNAQDGINQ
+962 LNAQDGADQ
-971 TGVMDTTGLAAPG
+971 TGLAAPG
-984 IDRYNNYP
+984 IDKYNNYP
-992 RPTTISVGLNFTFNN
+992 RPTTISVGLNFTLNN

>member
-16 TKTVVFMIFML
+16 TKTSVFMIFML
-27 FLSAGMFAQDKKQ
+27 FLSAGMFAQEKKQ
-40 VSGTVYDNTGNVL
+40 VSGTVYDNTGTVL
-53 PGATVIEVGTKNATT
+53 PGASVIEVGTKNATT
-68 TDFDGKFILN
+68 TDFDGKFALM

-87 SFIGSTTQKVQ
+87 SFIGSATQKVQ
-98 ITSSTKANI
+98 ITSASKNI
-107 DVRLQNDGYQL
+107 EVRLQNDGYQL

-123 VSVGYGTQK
+123 VAVGYGTQK

-193 NSPLIVVDGIAG
+193 NNPLIVVDGIAG

-217 SVDVL
+217 TVDVL

-246 GTKGVSVTYSGL
+246 GTKGVSVVYSGM
-258 SSIGYVAD
+258 SSIGYVTD

-271 SANQWRGYVRQTGNK
+271 SANQWRNYVRQTNSA
-286 DAIDYGGNT
+286 DAVDYGANT
-295 DWQKALEQTAIS
+295 NWQKAIEQTAIS
-307 QSHTLSINSGKTDS
+307 QSHTLTINSGKTDS
-321 GFRASI
+321 GFRTSL

-332 EGVIKTTGL
+332 EGVIKESGL
-341 ERLSGNVSAYQY
+341 ERLSGNISAYQY

-373 HPLDYRIFERSYNLN
+373 HPVDYRIFEYAYNLN
-388 PTIPVYDA
+388 PTIPVYTPT
-396 NGEFTSV
+396 GEFSSV
-403 GGTIYENPVEIL
+403 ALNQYFNPVELL

-435 KFLNDFTA
+435 KFLNDFLA

-451 NAVQGSTYKPSYAV
+451 NAVQASTYKPSYAV
-465 MEGRTEDGYAQKTY
+465 LEGATEGGYGQKTY
-479 AEYTNAQGELYV
+479 GEYTNAQGELYV
-491 NYSKVFGKHNVS
+491 NYTKVIDKHNIS
-503 ALGGYSYLENIYE
+503 ALAGYSYLENIYE

-533 NLGAGYNYRLGDV
+533 NLGAGYKYRLGDV

-560 RANYSFD
+560 RANYAYD
-567 GKYLFTATVREDGSS
+567 GKYLLTATVRRDGSS

-594 SASAAW
+594 SASVAW
-600 RISNE
+600 KISNE
-605 EFMSSTK
+605 GFMDGTK
-612 DWLGNLKL
+612 GWLDNLKL

-648 YYDPVTQTWS
+648 YYDPVTGTWS

-663 KQNPNPDLK
+663 QQNPNPDLK
-672 WESTEQWNI
+672 WESTKQLNI
-681 GVDFTL
+681 GFDFTL
-687 FDRITGSFEWYSK
+687 FNRISGSFEWYSK
-700 NTKDLLYTYEVP
+700 NTDDLLYTYEVP

-742 KGDKFTWNANLTLG
+742 KGPKFNWNANLTLG

-761 IEKLSNTTYETDVI
+761 IEKLSNPTYKTDVI
-775 YSGSLHGLSGMS
+775 YSGSLHGLAGMS

-802 FWGFKNA
+802 FWGFRNA
-809 GLDADGKIQ
+809 GLDQDGKIQ
-818 YYNAAGA
+818 YYNAAGDI
-825 VVAESALVDA
+825 VAESALVDD

-859 FDLGVSGYGMF
+859 FDLGISGYGMF

-892 VPDAFLGSGITSAPK
+892 VPDDFLGSGITSAPK

-922 TLSVGYTLPLKSTS
+922 TLSVGYTMPIGFKN
-936 SKFRVYLMGEN
+936 SKLRIYLMGEN
-947 LFVITGYKGVDPEIG
+947 LAVFTSYKGVDPEIG
-962 LNAQDGINQ
+962 LNAQNGSDQ
-971 TGVMDTTGLAAPG
+971 TGLAAPG

-992 RPTTISVGLNFTFNN
+992 RPTTISVGLNFSLNN

>member
-1 MNSKNKKIVL
+1 
-11 HQMWT
+11 MWT
-16 TKTVVFMIFML
+16 TKSLVFMIFML
-27 FLSAGMFAQDKKQ
+27 FLSAGMFAQGKKL
-40 VSGTVYDNTGNVL
+40 VTGTVYDNTGTVL
-53 PGATVIEVGTKNATT
+53 PGASVIESGTRNATT
-68 TDFDGKFILN
+68 TDFDGKFNLE

-98 ITSSTKANI
+98 ITAASSKLE
-107 DVRLQNDGYQL
+107 VRLQNDGYQL

-137 GAISTVKA
+137 GAISTVTA
-145 DDLVK
+145 DNLVK

-163 VAGLNVIRPSGD
+163 VAGLNIIRPSGD
-175 PAAGSTLRLR
+175 PAAGATLRLR

-212 PSDIK
+212 PADIK
-217 SVDVL
+217 SIDVL

-246 GTKGVSVTYSGL
+246 GTKGVSVVYSGL
-258 SSIGYVAD
+258 SSVGYVAD

-271 SANQWRGYVRQTGNK
+271 SANQWRGYVRQTGNM
-286 DAIDYGGNT
+286 DAVDYGGNT
-295 DWQKALEQTAIS
+295 NWQKAIEQTAIS
-307 QSHTLSINSGKTDS
+307 QSHTLSINSGKVDS

-327 SYLNN
+327 AYLNN
-332 EGVIKTTGL
+332 EGVIKKSGL
-341 ERLSGNVSAYQY
+341 ERISGNVSAYQY

-373 HPLDYRIFERSYNLN
+373 HPIDYRIFERAYNLN

-396 NGEFTSV
+396 NGNFTSV
-403 GGTIYENPVEIL
+403 GGNIYENPVEIL

-435 KFLNDFTA
+435 KFLNDFQA

-451 NAVQGSTYKPSYAV
+451 NAVAGGTYKPTYAI
-465 MEGRTEDGYAQKTY
+465 MEGRTEVGYAQRTY

-491 NYSKVFGKHNVS
+491 NYSKVFGKHSVS
-503 ALGGYSYLENIYE
+503 ALAGYSYLENIYQ

-525 VTDAFSYN
+525 VSDAFGYN

-560 RANYSFD
+560 RANYNYD
-567 GKYLFTATVREDGSS
+567 GKYLLTATVRRDGSS

-600 RISNE
+600 KISNE
-605 EFMSSTK
+605 DFMSGTK
-612 DWLGNLKL
+612 DWLGSLKL

-648 YYDPVTQTWS
+648 YYDPVTGTWS

-672 WESTEQWNI
+672 WESTRQINVGI
-681 GVDFTL
+681 DFGL
-687 FDRITGSFEWYSK
+687 FDRITGSFEWYQK
-700 NTKDLLYTYEVP
+700 NTDDLLYTYEVP

-733 ELTLNADII
+733 ELTLNADIVR
-742 KGDKFTWNANLTLG
+742 GDKFTWNANLTLG

-761 IEKLSNTTYETDVI
+761 IEKLSNPTYKTDVI
-775 YSGSLHGLSGMS
+775 YSGSLHGLAGMS
-787 GQYSQIIAEGYPVGT
+787 GQYSQVIAEGYPVGT
-802 FWGFKNA
+802 FWGFRNA
-809 GLDADGKIQ
+809 GLDENGKIQ
-818 YYNAAGA
+818 YYNAAGN

-845 DLTLGIG
+845 DLTMGIG

-859 FDLGVSGYGMF
+859 FDLGITGYGMF

-879 MMLNDPN
+879 MMLNDPT
-886 RLPAYN
+886 RLPSYN
-892 VPDAFLGSGITSAPK
+892 VPDDFLGSGITSSPK

-922 TLSVGYTLPLKSTS
+922 TLSVGYTMPLGFKN
-936 SKFRVYLMGEN
+936 SKLRMYIMGEN
-947 LFVITGYKGVDPEIG
+947 LAVFTKYKGVDPEIG
-962 LNAQDGINQ
+962 LNAQDGVDQ
-971 TGVMDTTGLAAPG
+971 TGLASPG
-984 IDRYNNYP
+984 IDKYNNYP
-992 RPTTISVGLNFTFNN
+992 RPTTISVGLNFTLNN

>member
-1 MNSKNKKIVL
+1 MNSKNKRIVL

-16 TKTVVFMIFML
+16 TKSLVFMIFML
-27 FLSAGMFAQDKKQ
+27 FISAGMFAQGKKL
-40 VSGTVYDNTGNVL
+40 VTGTVYDNTGTVL
-53 PGATVIEVGTKNATT
+53 PGASVLETGTRNATT
-68 TDFDGKFILN
+68 TDFDGKFTLE

-87 SFIGSTTQKVQ
+87 SFIGSSTQKVQ
-98 ITSSTKANI
+98 ITASSSKLEI
-107 DVRLQNDGYQL
+107 HLQNDGYQL
-118 AEVQV
+118 NEVQV

-137 GAISTVKA
+137 GAISTVTA
-145 DDLVK
+145 DNLVK

-163 VAGLNVIRPSGD
+163 VAGLNIIRPSGD
-175 PAAGSTLRLR
+175 PAAGSTIRLR

-212 PSDIK
+212 PADIK

-246 GTKGVSVTYSGL
+246 GTKGVSVVYNGQ

-271 SANQWRGYVRQTGNK
+271 SANQWRGYVRQTGNM
-286 DAIDYGGNT
+286 DAIDFGGNT
-295 DWQKALEQTAIS
+295 NWQKAIEQTAIS

-332 EGVIKTTGL
+332 EGVIKKSGL
-341 ERLSGNVSAYQY
+341 ERISGNVTAYQY

-373 HPLDYRIFERSYNLN
+373 NPIDYRIFERSYNLN
-388 PTIPVYDA
+388 PTIPVYDN
-396 NGEFTSV
+396 NGNFTNV
-403 GGTIYENPVEIL
+403 NYTLYENPVEIL
-415 TNRTVDNERHRLLGY
+415 TNRTVDNARHRLLGY

-435 KFLNDFTA
+435 KFLNDFQA
-443 VANISLEH
+443 VANVSLEH
-451 NAVQGSTYKPSYAV
+451 NAMKGGTYKPTYAI
-465 MEGRTEDGYAQKTY
+465 MEGRSESGYAQRTY
-479 AEYTNAQGELYV
+479 EEYTNAQGELYV
-491 NYSKVFGKHNVS
+491 NYSKVIDKHNIS
-503 ALGGYSYLENIYE
+503 ALAGYSYLENIYQ

-533 NLGAGYNYRLGDV
+533 NLGAGSNYRLGDV
-546 YSYKGKSNLVSFYA
+546 YSYKGKSNLVSLYA
-560 RANYSFD
+560 RANYGYD
-567 GKYLFTATVREDGSS
+567 GKYLLTATVRRDGSS

-605 EFMSSTK
+605 EFMSGTK
-612 DWLGNLKL
+612 DWLNSLKL

-648 YYDPVTQTWS
+648 YYDPATGRWS

-663 KQNPNPDLK
+663 TQNPNPDLK
-672 WESTEQWNI
+672 WESTRQLNI
-681 GVDFTL
+681 GVDFSL
-687 FDRITGSFEWYSK
+687 FDRITGSLEWYQK
-700 NTKDLLYTYEVP
+700 NTDDLLYTYEVP

-733 ELTLNADII
+733 ELTLNADIVR
-742 KGDKFTWNANLTLG
+742 GDKFTWNANLTLG
-756 HNIQK
+756 HNVQK
-761 IEKLSNTTYETDVI
+761 IEKLSNPTYKTDVI
-775 YSGSLHGLSGMS
+775 YSGSLHGLAGMS

-802 FWGFKNA
+802 FWGFRNA
-809 GLDADGKIQ
+809 GLDANGKIQ
-818 YYNAAGA
+818 YYNAAGDI
-825 VVAESALVDA
+825 VAENALVDA

-852 MNFTYGN
+852 MNFTYKN
-859 FDLGVSGYGMF
+859 FDLGISGYGMF

-886 RLPAYN
+886 RLPTYN
-892 VPDAFLGSGITSAPK
+892 VPDDFLGSGITSAPK

-922 TLSVGYTLPLKSTS
+922 TLSIGYTLPLNFKN
-936 SKFRVYLMGEN
+936 SKLRMYIMGEN
-947 LFVITGYKGVDPEIG
+947 LAVFTKYKGVDPEIG
-962 LNAQDGINQ
+962 LNAQDGIGQ
-971 TGVMDTTGLAAPG
+971 TGVMDKTGLAAPG
-984 IDRYNNYP
+984 IDKYNNYP
-992 RPTTISVGLNFTFNN
+992 RPTTISVGLNFTLNN

>member
-1 MNSKNKKIVL
+1 MTSKNKKIVL

-16 TKTVVFMIFML
+16 TKSVVFMIFML
-27 FLSAGMFAQDKKQ
+27 FLSAGIFAQGKKK
-40 VSGTVYDNTGNVL
+40 VSGTVYDNTGSVL
-53 PGATVIEVGTKNATT
+53 PGASVIETGTKNATS
-68 TDFDGKFILN
+68 TDFDGKFTLD
-78 VAVGGSIEV
+78 VAVGGAIEV
-87 SFIGSTTQKVQ
+87 SFIGSTTQKIQ
-98 ITSSTKANI
+98 INANTSNI

-123 VSVGYGTQK
+123 VAVGYGTQK

-137 GAISTVKA
+137 GAISTVTA

-163 VAGLNVIRPSGD
+163 VAGLNIIRPSGD

-205 VDINVVQ
+205 VDINIVQ

-258 SSIGYVAD
+258 SSMGYVAN

-271 SANQWRGYVRQTGNK
+271 SADQWRGYVRQTGNM
-286 DAIDYGGNT
+286 DAVDYGGNT
-295 DWQKALEQTAIS
+295 NWQKELEQTAIS
-307 QSHTLSINSGKTDS
+307 QSHTLSINSGKADS
-321 GFRASI
+321 GFRMSL
-327 SYLNN
+327 SYLKN
-332 EGVIKTTGL
+332 EGVIKSTGL
-341 ERLSGNVSAYQY
+341 ERLSGNINGYQY

-358 DVKFDMGLFANIDKW
+358 NVKFDMGLFANIDKW
-373 HPLDYRIFERSYNLN
+373 HPLDYRIFERAYNLN

-396 NGEFTSV
+396 NGDFSSV
-403 GGTIYENPVEIL
+403 GGNIYENPVEIL

-435 KFLNDFTA
+435 KFLNDFQA

-451 NAVQGSTYKPSYAV
+451 NAVQGNTYKPSYAV
-465 MEGRTEDGYAQKTY
+465 LEGRTEGGFAQKTY

-491 NYSKVFGKHNVS
+491 NYSKVIDKHNFS
-503 ALGGYSYLENIYE
+503 ALAGYSYLENIYE

-560 RANYSFD
+560 RANYGYD
-567 GKYLFTATVREDGSS
+567 GKYLLTATVRRDGSS

-605 EFMSSTK
+605 DFMSSTK
-612 DWLGNLKL
+612 EWLGSLKL

-672 WESTEQWNI
+672 WESTEQLNI
-681 GVDFTL
+681 GVDFSL
-687 FDRITGSFEWYSK
+687 FNRITGSFEWYSK
-700 NTKDLLYTYEVP
+700 ITSDLLYTYEVP

-742 KGDKFTWNANLTLG
+742 KGDKFSWDANLTLG
-756 HNIQK
+756 HNVQK

-775 YSGSLHGLSGMS
+775 YSGSLHGLAGMS

-802 FWGFKNA
+802 FWGFRSA
-809 GLDADGKIQ
+809 GLDTDGKML
-818 YYNAAGA
+818 YYNAAGDK
-825 VVAESALVDA
+825 VADNALVDA

-852 MNFTYGN
+852 MNFTYGK
-859 FDLGVSGYGMF
+859 FDLGISGYGMF

-892 VPDAFLGSGITSAPK
+892 VPDDFLTSGITSAPK
-907 YSDYWIEDASFFRLQ
+907 YSSYWIEDASFFRLQ
-922 TLSVGYTLPLKSTS
+922 TLSVGYTLPLNYKG
-936 SKFRVYLMGEN
+936 SKLRFYVMGEN
-947 LFVITGYKGVDPEIG
+947 LAVFTKYKGVDPEIG

-971 TGVMDTTGLAAPG
+971 TGVMDLTGLAAPG

-992 RPTTISVGLNFTFNN
+992 RPTTISVGLNFTLNN

>member
-1 MNSKNKKIVL
+1 MNSKNKKLVL

-16 TKTVVFMIFML
+16 TKSAVLMIFML
-27 FLSAGMFAQDKKQ
+27 FLSAGIFAQGKKQ
-40 VSGTVYDNTGNVL
+40 ISGTVYDNTGNVL
-53 PGATVIEVGTKNATT
+53 PGASIIEVGTKNGTT
-68 TDFDGKFILN
+68 TDFDGKFSLQ
-78 VAVGGSIEV
+78 VAVGGAIEV
-87 SFIGSTTQKVQ
+87 SFIGATTQKVQ
-98 ITSSTKANI
+98 ITATTSNL
-107 DVRLQNDGYQL
+107 DVRLQNDGYAL

-123 VSVGYGTQK
+123 VSVGYGKVK

-137 GAISTVKA
+137 GAISTVGA

-217 SVDVL
+217 TVDVL

-246 GTKGVSVTYSGL
+246 GTKGVSVVYKGL
-258 SSIGYVAD
+258 SSIGYVTD

-271 SANQWRGYVRQTGNK
+271 SANQWRGYMRETGNL

-295 DWQKALEQTAIS
+295 NWQKAIEQTAVS
-307 QSHTLSINSGKTDS
+307 QSHTLSINSGKADS
-321 GFRASI
+321 GFRTSI
-327 SYLNN
+327 AYLNN
-332 EGVIKTTGL
+332 EGVIKKSGL
-341 ERLSGNVSAYQY
+341 ERISGNVSAYQY
-353 LGDNK
+353 LGDRK
-358 DVKFDMGLFANIDKW
+358 SVKFDMGLFANIDKW
-373 HPLDYRIFERSYNLN
+373 HPIDYRIFERAYNLN
-388 PTIPVYDA
+388 PTIPVYNA
-396 NGEFTSV
+396 NGDFSSV
-403 GGTIYENPVEIL
+403 SGNLYENPVEIL

-443 VANISLEH
+443 SANISLEH
-451 NAVQGSTYKPSYAV
+451 NAVKGGTYKPSYAV
-465 MEGRTEDGYAQKTY
+465 MEGRTEDGYAQRTY
-479 AEYTNAQGELYV
+479 AEYTNAQGELFV
-491 NYSKVFGKHNVS
+491 NYNKTLGQHNIS
-503 ALGGYSYLENIYE
+503 ALAGYSYFDNMYE

-525 VTDAFSYN
+525 VTDAFGYN

-546 YSYKGKSNLVSFYA
+546 YSYKGKSNLVSFFA

-567 GKYLFTATVREDGSS
+567 GKYLLTATVRRDGSS

-600 RISNE
+600 KVSGE
-605 EFMSSTK
+605 EFMDGTK
-612 DWLGNLKL
+612 GWLDNLKL

-648 YYDPVTQTWS
+648 YYDPVTKTWS

-672 WESTEQWNI
+672 WESTEQINI
-681 GVDFTL
+681 GVDFS
-687 FDRITGSFEWYSK
+687 FFNRISGSFEWYSK
-700 NTKDLLYTYEVP
+700 TTKDLLYTYEVP

-742 KGDKFTWNANLTLG
+742 KGDKFTWDANLTLG
-756 HNIQK
+756 HNVQK
-761 IEKLSNTTYETDVI
+761 IEKLSNPTYKTDGI
-775 YSGSLHGLSGMS
+775 YSGSLHGLAGMS
-787 GQYSQIIAEGYPVGT
+787 GQYSQVIAEGYPVGT
-802 FWGFKNA
+802 FWGYESA
-809 GLDADGKIQ
+809 GLGEDGKML
-818 YYNAAGA
+818 YYNASGDK
-825 VVAESALVDA
+825 VLEGVLVDA
-835 DKTDLGNIQP
+835 DKRDLGNVQP

-859 FDLGVSGYGMF
+859 FDLGISGYGMF

-886 RLPAYN
+886 RLPAFN
-892 VPDAFLGSGITSAPK
+892 VPDDFLNSGITSSPK
-907 YSDYWIEDASFFRLQ
+907 YSSYWIEDASFFRLQ
-922 TLSVGYTLPLKSTS
+922 TLSLGYTLPLKFKG
-936 SKFRVYLMGEN
+936 SKLRMYVMGEN
-947 LFVITGYKGVDPEIG
+947 LAVFTSYKGVDPEIG
-962 LNAQDGINQ
+962 LNAQDGADQ
-971 TGVMDTTGLAAPG
+971 TGLAAPG

-992 RPTTISVGLNFTFNN
+992 RPTTISVGLNFTLNN

>member
-1 MNSKNKKIVL
+1 
-11 HQMWT
+11 
-16 TKTVVFMIFML
+16 MIFML
-27 FLSAGMFAQDKKQ
+27 FLSAGMFAQGKKL
-40 VSGTVYDNTGNVL
+40 VTGTVYDNTGTVL
-53 PGATVIEVGTKNATT
+53 PGASVLETGTRNAAT
-68 TDFDGKFILN
+68 TDFDGKFTLE

-98 ITSSTKANI
+98 ITASTSKLE
-107 DVRLQNDGYQL
+107 VRLQNDGYQL
-118 AEVQV
+118 NEVQV

-137 GAISTVKA
+137 GAISTVTA
-145 DDLVK
+145 DNLVK

-163 VAGLNVIRPSGD
+163 VAGLNIIRPSGD
-175 PAAGSTLRLR
+175 PAAGASIRLR

-240 IITTKS
+240 IITTKA
-246 GTKGVSVTYSGL
+246 GTKGVSVVYNGQ
-258 SSIGYVAD
+258 SSIGYVTD

-271 SANQWRGYVRQTGNK
+271 SANQWRGYVRDTGNK
-286 DAIDYGGNT
+286 DAVDFGGNT
-295 DWQKALEQTAIS
+295 NWQKAIEQTAIS
-307 QSHTLSINSGKTDS
+307 QSHTLSINSGKADS

-327 SYLNN
+327 AYLNN
-332 EGVIKTTGL
+332 EGVIKKSGL
-341 ERLSGNVSAYQY
+341 ERISGNVNAYQY

-373 HPLDYRIFERSYNLN
+373 NPIDYRIFERAYNLN
-388 PTIPVYDA
+388 PTIPVYDK
-396 NGEFTSV
+396 NGNFTNV
-403 GGTIYENPVEIL
+403 NYTLYENPVEIL

-435 KFLNDFTA
+435 KFLNDFQA

-451 NAVQGSTYKPSYAV
+451 NAVKGGTYKPTYAI
-465 MEGRTEDGYAQKTY
+465 MEGRSESGYAQRTY
-479 AEYTNAQGELYV
+479 GEYTNAQGELYV
-491 NYSKVFGKHNVS
+491 NYSKVIDKHNIS
-503 ALGGYSYLENIYE
+503 ALAGYSYLENIYE

-533 NLGAGYNYRLGDV
+533 NLGAGSNYRLGDV
-546 YSYKGKSNLVSFYA
+546 YSYKGKSNLVSMYA
-560 RANYSFD
+560 RANYGYD
-567 GKYLFTATVREDGSS
+567 GKYLLTATVRRDGSS

-605 EFMSSTK
+605 NFMSGTK
-612 DWLGNLKL
+612 DWLNSLKL

-648 YYDPVTQTWS
+648 YYDPATGRWS

-663 KQNPNPDLK
+663 TQNPNPDLK
-672 WESTEQWNI
+672 WESTRQLNI
-681 GVDFTL
+681 GVDFSL
-687 FDRITGSFEWYSK
+687 FDRITGSFEWYQK
-700 NTKDLLYTYEVP
+700 NTDDLLYTYEVP

-733 ELTLNADII
+733 ELTLNADIVR
-742 KGDKFTWNANLTLG
+742 GDKFTWNANLTLG
-756 HNIQK
+756 HNVQK
-761 IEKLSNTTYETDVI
+761 IEKLSNPTYKTDVI

-802 FWGFKNA
+802 FWGFRNA
-809 GLDADGKIQ
+809 GLDANGKIQ
-818 YYNAAGA
+818 YYNAAGD
-825 VVAESALVDA
+825 VVAENALVDA
-835 DKTDLGNIQP
+835 DKTALGNIQP

-852 MNFTYGN
+852 MNFTYKN
-859 FDLGVSGYGMF
+859 FDLGISGYGMF

-886 RLPAYN
+886 RLPTYN
-892 VPDAFLGSGITSAPK
+892 VPDDFLGSGITSAPK

-922 TLSVGYTLPLKSTS
+922 TLSIGYTLPLGFKN
-936 SKFRVYLMGEN
+936 SKLRMYIMGEN
-947 LFVITGYKGVDPEIG
+947 LAVFTKYKGVDPEIG

-971 TGVMDTTGLAAPG
+971 TGVIDQTGLAGPG
-984 IDRYNNYP
+984 IEKFNNYP
-992 RPTTISVGLNFTFNN
+992 RPTTISVGLNFTLNN

>member
-1 MNSKNKKIVL
+1 MNSKNKKGVL

-16 TKTVVFMIFML
+16 TKSAVLMIFML
-27 FLSAGMFAQDKKQ
+27 FLSAGIFAQGKKQ
-40 VSGTVYDNTGNVL
+40 VSGTVYDNTGGVL
-53 PGATVIEVGTKNATT
+53 PGASVIEVGTKNGTT
-68 TDFDGKFILN
+68 TDFDGKFTLQ
-78 VAVGGSIEV
+78 VAVGGAIEV
-87 SFIGSTTQKVQ
+87 SFIGSTTQKVL
-98 ITSSTKANI
+98 ITATTANL
-107 DVRLQNDGYQL
+107 DVRLQNDGYAL

-123 VSVGYGTQK
+123 VSVGYGKVK

-137 GAISTVKA
+137 GAISTVGA

-150 GTISSTEQVLQGK
+150 GTLSSTEQVLQGK
-163 VAGLNVIRPSGD
+163 VAGLNIIRPSGD
-175 PAAGSTLRLR
+175 PAAGSTIRLR

-217 SVDVL
+217 SIDVL

-240 IITTKS
+240 MITTKS
-246 GTKGVSVTYSGL
+246 GTKGISVVYTGL
-258 SSIGYVAD
+258 SSIGYVTD

-271 SANQWRGYVRQTGNK
+271 SANQWRGYVRQTGNL
-286 DAIDYGGNT
+286 DAVDYGGNT
-295 DWQKALEQTAIS
+295 DWQKAIEQTAIS
-307 QSHTLSINSGKTDS
+307 QSHTLSINSGKVDS

-332 EGVIKTTGL
+332 EGVIKKSGL
-341 ERLSGNVSAYQY
+341 ERISGNVSAYQY

-358 DVKFDMGLFANIDKW
+358 AVKFDMGLFANIDKW
-373 HPLDYRIFERSYNLN
+373 NPIDYRIFERAYNLN
-388 PTIPVYDA
+388 PTIPVYDS
-396 NGEFTSV
+396 NGNFSSV
-403 GGTIYENPVEIL
+403 SGNIYENPVEIL

-435 KFLNDFTA
+435 KFLRDFTA
-443 VANISLEH
+443 SANISLEH
-451 NAVQGSTYKPSYAV
+451 NAVKGGTYKPSYAV
-465 MEGRTEDGYAQKTY
+465 LEGRTEDGYAQKTY
-479 AEYTNAQGELYV
+479 AEYTNAQGEIFV
-491 NYSKVFGKHNVS
+491 NYNKTLDKHTIG
-503 ALGGYSYLENIYE
+503 ALAGYSYFENIYE

-525 VTDAFSYN
+525 VTDAFSFN

-546 YSYKGKSNLVSFYA
+546 YSYKGKSNLVSFFA
-560 RANYSFD
+560 RANYAYD
-567 GKYLFTATVREDGSS
+567 GKYLLTATVRRDGSS
-582 RFGEN
+582 RFGDN

-600 RISNE
+600 KISSE
-605 EFMSSTK
+605 EFMDASK
-612 DWLGNLKL
+612 GWLDNLKL
-620 RVGYGVT
+620 RIGYGVT

-648 YYDPVTQTWS
+648 YYDPVTKTWS

-672 WESTEQWNI
+672 WESTQQLNI
-681 GVDFTL
+681 GVDFSL
-687 FDRITGSFEWYSK
+687 FNRITGSFEWYSK
-700 NTKDLLYTYEVP
+700 TTKDLLYTYEVP

-719 TMLANVGEMSNKGV
+719 NMLANVGEMSNKGV
-733 ELTLNADII
+733 ELTLNANII
-742 KGDKFTWNANLTLG
+742 KGDKFTWDANLTLG

-761 IEKLSNTTYETDVI
+761 IEKLSNPTYKTDVI
-775 YSGSLHGLSGMS
+775 YSGSLHGLAGMS

-802 FWGFKNA
+802 FWGFQSA
-809 GLDADGKIQ
+809 GLDPDGKML
-818 YYNAAGA
+818 YYNAAGDK
-825 VVAESALVDA
+825 VADNVLVDG
-835 DKTDLGNIQP
+835 DKKDLGNVQP

-859 FDLGVSGYGMF
+859 FDLGISGYGMF

-886 RLPAYN
+886 RLPAFN
-892 VPDAFLGSGITSAPK
+892 VPDDFLSSGITSAPK
-907 YSDYWIEDASFFRLQ
+907 YSSYWIEDASFFRLQ
-922 TLSVGYTLPLKSTS
+922 TVAVGYTLPLKYKS
-936 SKFRVYLMGEN
+936 SKLRIYLMGEN
-947 LFVITGYKGVDPEIG
+947 LAVFTKYKGVDPEIG

-971 TGVMDTTGLAAPG
+971 TGVMDLTGLAAPG

-992 RPTTISVGLNFTFNN
+992 RPTTISVGLNFTLNN

>member
-1 MNSKNKKIVL
+1 
-11 HQMWT
+11 
-16 TKTVVFMIFML
+16 MIFML
-27 FLSAGMFAQDKKQ
+27 FLSAGMFAQGKKL
-40 VSGTVYDNTGNVL
+40 VTGTVYDNTGTVL
-53 PGATVIEVGTKNATT
+53 PGASVLETGTRNAAT
-68 TDFDGKFILN
+68 TDFDGKFTLE

-98 ITSSTKANI
+98 VTASTSKLE
-107 DVRLQNDGYQL
+107 VRLQNDGYQL
-118 AEVQV
+118 NEVQV

-137 GAISTVKA
+137 GAISTVTA
-145 DDLVK
+145 DNLVK

-163 VAGLNVIRPSGD
+163 VAGLNIIRPSGD
-175 PAAGSTLRLR
+175 PAAGASIRLR

-240 IITTKS
+240 IITTKA
-246 GTKGVSVTYSGL
+246 GTKGVSVVYNGQ
-258 SSIGYVAD
+258 SSIGYVTD

-271 SANQWRGYVRQTGNK
+271 SANQWRGYVRDTGNK
-286 DAIDYGGNT
+286 DAVDFGGNT
-295 DWQKALEQTAIS
+295 NWQKAIEQTAIS
-307 QSHTLSINSGKTDS
+307 QSHTLSINSGKADS

-327 SYLNN
+327 AYLNN
-332 EGVIKTTGL
+332 EGVIKKSGL
-341 ERLSGNVSAYQY
+341 ERISGNVNAYQY

-373 HPLDYRIFERSYNLN
+373 NPIDYRIFERAYNLN
-388 PTIPVYDA
+388 PTIPVYDK
-396 NGEFTSV
+396 NGNFTNV
-403 GGTIYENPVEIL
+403 NYTLYENPVEIL

-435 KFLNDFTA
+435 KFLNDFQA

-451 NAVQGSTYKPSYAV
+451 NAVKGGTYKPTYAI
-465 MEGRTEDGYAQKTY
+465 MEGRSESGYAQRTY
-479 AEYTNAQGELYV
+479 GEYTNAQGELYV
-491 NYSKVFGKHNVS
+491 NYSKVIDKHNIS
-503 ALGGYSYLENIYE
+503 ALAGYSYLENIYE

-533 NLGAGYNYRLGDV
+533 NLGAGSNYRLGDV
-546 YSYKGKSNLVSFYA
+546 YSYKGKSNLVSMYA
-560 RANYSFD
+560 RANYGYD
-567 GKYLFTATVREDGSS
+567 GKYLLTATVRRDGSS

-605 EFMSSTK
+605 NFMSGTK
-612 DWLGNLKL
+612 DWLNSLKL

-648 YYDPVTQTWS
+648 YYDPATGRWS

-663 KQNPNPDLK
+663 TQNPNPDLK
-672 WESTEQWNI
+672 WESTRQLNI
-681 GVDFTL
+681 GVDFSL
-687 FDRITGSFEWYSK
+687 FDRITGSFEWYQK
-700 NTKDLLYTYEVP
+700 NTDDLLYTYEVP

-733 ELTLNADII
+733 ELTLNADIVR
-742 KGDKFTWNANLTLG
+742 GDKFTWNANLTLG
-756 HNIQK
+756 HNVQK
-761 IEKLSNTTYETDVI
+761 IEKLSNPTYKTDVI

-802 FWGFKNA
+802 FWGFRNA
-809 GLDADGKIQ
+809 GLDANGKIQ
-818 YYNAAGA
+818 YYNAAGD
-825 VVAESALVDA
+825 VVAENALVDA
-835 DKTDLGNIQP
+835 DKTALGNIQP

-852 MNFTYGN
+852 MNFTYKN
-859 FDLGVSGYGMF
+859 FDLGISGYGMF

-886 RLPAYN
+886 RLPTYN
-892 VPDAFLGSGITSAPK
+892 VPDDFLGSGITSAPK

-922 TLSVGYTLPLKSTS
+922 TLSIGYTLPLGFKN
-936 SKFRVYLMGEN
+936 SKLRMYIMGEN
-947 LFVITGYKGVDPEIG
+947 LAVFTKYKGVDPEIG

-971 TGVMDTTGLAAPG
+971 TGVIDQTGLAGPG
-984 IDRYNNYP
+984 IEKFNNYP
-992 RPTTISVGLNFTFNN
+992 RPTTISVGLNFTLNN

>member
-1 MNSKNKKIVL
+1 MNSKNKRIVL

-16 TKTVVFMIFML
+16 TKSLVFMIFML
-27 FLSAGMFAQDKKQ
+27 FLSAGMFAQGKKL
-40 VSGTVYDNTGNVL
+40 VTGTVYDNTGTVL
-53 PGATVIEVGTKNATT
+53 PGASVIESGTRNATT
-68 TDFDGKFILN
+68 TDFDGKFSLE

-98 ITSSTKANI
+98 ITAASSKLEI
-107 DVRLQNDGYQL
+107 RLQNDGYQL

-137 GAISTVKA
+137 GAISTVTA
-145 DDLVK
+145 DNLVK

-163 VAGLNVIRPSGD
+163 VAGLNIIRPSGD
-175 PAAGSTLRLR
+175 PAAGATLRLR

-212 PSDIK
+212 PADIK
-217 SVDVL
+217 SIDVL

-246 GTKGVSVTYSGL
+246 GTKGVSVVYSGL
-258 SSIGYVAD
+258 SSVGYAAD

-271 SANQWRGYVRQTGNK
+271 SANQWRGYVRQTGNM
-286 DAIDYGGNT
+286 DAVDYGGNT
-295 DWQKALEQTAIS
+295 NGQKAIEQTAIS
-307 QSHTLSINSGKTDS
+307 QSHTLSINSGKVDS

-327 SYLNN
+327 AYLNN
-332 EGVIKTTGL
+332 EGVIKKSGL
-341 ERLSGNVSAYQY
+341 ERISGNVSAYQY

-373 HPLDYRIFERSYNLN
+373 HPIDYRIFERAYNLN

-396 NGEFTSV
+396 NGNFTSV
-403 GGTIYENPVEIL
+403 GGNIYENPVEIL

-435 KFLNDFTA
+435 KFLNDFQA

-451 NAVQGSTYKPSYAV
+451 NAVAGGTYKPTYAI
-465 MEGRTEDGYAQKTY
+465 MEGRTEAGYAQRTY

-491 NYSKVFGKHNVS
+491 NYSKVFGKHSVS
-503 ALGGYSYLENIYE
+503 ALAGYSYLENIYQ

-525 VTDAFSYN
+525 VSDAFGYN

-560 RANYSFD
+560 RANYNYD
-567 GKYLFTATVREDGSS
+567 GKYLLTATVRRDGSS

-600 RISNE
+600 KISNE
-605 EFMSSTK
+605 DFMSGTK
-612 DWLGNLKL
+612 DWLGSLKL

-648 YYDPVTQTWS
+648 YYDPVTGTWS

-672 WESTEQWNI
+672 WESTRQINVGI
-681 GVDFTL
+681 DFGL
-687 FDRITGSFEWYSK
+687 FDRITGSFEWYQK
-700 NTKDLLYTYEVP
+700 NTDDLLYTYEVP

-733 ELTLNADII
+733 ELTLNADIVR
-742 KGDKFTWNANLTLG
+742 GDKFTWNANLTLG
-756 HNIQK
+756 HNVQK
-761 IEKLSNTTYETDVI
+761 IEKLSNPTYKTDVI
-775 YSGSLHGLSGMS
+775 YSGSLHGLAGMS
-787 GQYSQIIAEGYPVGT
+787 GQYSQVIAEGYPVGT
-802 FWGFKNA
+802 FWGFRNA
-809 GLDADGKIQ
+809 GLDENGKIQ
-818 YYNAAGA
+818 YYNAAGN

-845 DLTLGIG
+845 DLTMGIG

-859 FDLGVSGYGMF
+859 FDLGITGYGMF

-879 MMLNDPN
+879 MMLNDPT
-886 RLPAYN
+886 RLPSYN
-892 VPDAFLGSGITSAPK
+892 VPDDFLGSGITSSPK

-922 TLSVGYTLPLKSTS
+922 TLSVGYTMPLGFKN
-936 SKFRVYLMGEN
+936 SKLRMYIMGEN
-947 LFVITGYKGVDPEIG
+947 LAVFTKYKGVDPEIG
-962 LNAQDGINQ
+962 LNAQDGADQ
-971 TGVMDTTGLAAPG
+971 TGLAAPG
-984 IDRYNNYP
+984 IDKYNNYP
-992 RPTTISVGLNFTFNN
+992 RPTTISVGLNFTLNN

>member
-1 MNSKNKKIVL
+1 MNSKNKRIVL

-16 TKTVVFMIFML
+16 TKSLVFMIFML
-27 FLSAGMFAQDKKQ
+27 FLSAGMFAQGKKL
-40 VSGTVYDNTGNVL
+40 VTGTVYDNTGTVL
-53 PGATVIEVGTKNATT
+53 PGASIIETGTRNATT
-68 TDFDGKFILN
+68 TDFDGKFSLE

-98 ITSSTKANI
+98 ITAASSKLE
-107 DVRLQNDGYQL
+107 VRLQNDGYQL

-137 GAISTVKA
+137 GAISTVTA
-145 DDLVK
+145 DNLVK

-163 VAGLNVIRPSGD
+163 VAGLNIIRPSGD
-175 PAAGSTLRLR
+175 PAAGATLRLR

-212 PSDIK
+212 PADIK
-217 SVDVL
+217 SIDVL

-246 GTKGVSVTYSGL
+246 GTKGVSVVYSGL
-258 SSIGYVAD
+258 SSVGYAAD

-271 SANQWRGYVRQTGNK
+271 SANQWRGYVRQTGNM
-286 DAIDYGGNT
+286 DAVDYGGNT
-295 DWQKALEQTAIS
+295 NWQKAIEQTAIS
-307 QSHTLSINSGKTDS
+307 QSHTLSINSGKVDS

-327 SYLNN
+327 AYLNN
-332 EGVIKTTGL
+332 EGVIKKSGL
-341 ERLSGNVSAYQY
+341 ERISGNVSAYQY

-373 HPLDYRIFERSYNLN
+373 HPIDYRIFERAYNLN

-396 NGEFTSV
+396 NGNFTSV
-403 GGTIYENPVEIL
+403 GGNIYENPVEIL

-435 KFLNDFTA
+435 KFLNDFQA

-451 NAVQGSTYKPSYAV
+451 NAVAGGTYKPTYAI
-465 MEGRTEDGYAQKTY
+465 MEGRTEAGYAQRTY

-491 NYSKVFGKHNVS
+491 NYSKVFGKHSVS
-503 ALGGYSYLENIYE
+503 ALAGYSYLENIYQ

-525 VTDAFSYN
+525 VSDAFGYN

-560 RANYSFD
+560 RANYNYD
-567 GKYLFTATVREDGSS
+567 GKYLLTATVRRDGSS

-600 RISNE
+600 KISNE
-605 EFMSSTK
+605 DFMSGTK
-612 DWLGNLKL
+612 DWLGSLKL

-648 YYDPVTQTWS
+648 YYDPVTGTWS

-672 WESTEQWNI
+672 WESTRQINVGI
-681 GVDFTL
+681 DFGL
-687 FDRITGSFEWYSK
+687 FDRITGSFEWYQK
-700 NTKDLLYTYEVP
+700 NTDDLLYTYEVP

-733 ELTLNADII
+733 ELTLNADIVR
-742 KGDKFTWNANLTLG
+742 GDKFTWNANLTLG

-761 IEKLSNTTYETDVI
+761 IEKLSNPTYKTDVI
-775 YSGSLHGLSGMS
+775 YSGSLHGLAGMS
-787 GQYSQIIAEGYPVGT
+787 GQYSQVIAEGCPVGT
-802 FWGFKNA
+802 FWGFRNA
-809 GLDADGKIQ
+809 GLDENGKIQ
-818 YYNAAGA
+818 YYNAAGN

-845 DLTLGIG
+845 DLTMGIG

-859 FDLGVSGYGMF
+859 FDLGITGYGMF

-879 MMLNDPN
+879 MMLNDPT
-886 RLPAYN
+886 RLPSYN
-892 VPDAFLGSGITSAPK
+892 VPDDFLGSGITSSPK

-922 TLSVGYTLPLKSTS
+922 TLSVGYTMPLGFKN
-936 SKFRVYLMGEN
+936 SKLRMYIMGEN
-947 LFVITGYKGVDPEIG
+947 LAVFTKYKGVDPEIG
-962 LNAQDGINQ
+962 LNAQDGADQ
-971 TGVMDTTGLAAPG
+971 TGLAAPG
-984 IDRYNNYP
+984 IDKYNNYP
-992 RPTTISVGLNFTFNN
+992 RPTTISVGLNFTLNN

>member
-1 MNSKNKKIVL
+1 MNSKNKRIVL

-16 TKTVVFMIFML
+16 TKSLVFMIFML
-27 FLSAGMFAQDKKQ
+27 FLSAGMFAQGKKLIT
-40 VSGTVYDNTGNVL
+40 GTVYDNTGTVL
-53 PGATVIEVGTKNATT
+53 PGASVLETGTRNATT
-68 TDFDGKFILN
+68 TDFDGKFTLE

-98 ITSSTKANI
+98 ITASSSKLDI
-107 DVRLQNDGYQL
+107 HLQNDGYQL
-118 AEVQV
+118 NEVQV

-137 GAISTVKA
+137 GAISTVTA
-145 DDLVK
+145 ENLLK

-163 VAGLNVIRPSGD
+163 VAGLNIIRPSGD
-175 PAAGSTLRLR
+175 PAAGATIRLR

-258 SSIGYVAD
+258 SSIGYVTD

-271 SANQWRGYVRQTGNK
+271 SANQWRGYMRETGNK
-286 DAIDYGGNT
+286 DAIDFGANT
-295 DWQKALEQTAIS
+295 NWQKAIEQTAIS

-321 GFRASI
+321 GFRASL

-332 EGVIKTTGL
+332 EGVIKKSGL
-341 ERLSGNVSAYQY
+341 ERISGNVSAYQY

-373 HPLDYRIFERSYNLN
+373 HPIDYTIFERAYNLN

-396 NGEFTSV
+396 NGNFTSV
-403 GGTIYENPVEIL
+403 NYTLYENPVEIL

-435 KFLNDFTA
+435 KFLNDFQA

-451 NAVQGSTYKPSYAV
+451 NAVKGGSYIPTYAV
-465 MEGRTEDGYAQKTY
+465 ITGRTESGRAQRTY
-479 AEYTNAQGELYV
+479 AEFTNAQGELYV
-491 NYSKVFGKHNVS
+491 NYNKVIDKHNIS
-503 ALGGYSYLENIYE
+503 ALAGYSYLENIYE

-533 NLGAGYNYRLGDV
+533 NLGGGSNYRLGDV

-560 RANYSFD
+560 RANYGYD
-567 GKYLFTATVREDGSS
+567 GRYLLTATVRRDGSS

-605 EFMSSTK
+605 EFMSGTK
-612 DWLGNLKL
+612 NWLGSLKL

-638 LSILGVGNDS
+638 LSILGVGSDS
-648 YYDPVTQTWS
+648 YYDPVTGRWS

-663 KQNPNPDLK
+663 TQNPNPDLK
-672 WESTEQWNI
+672 WESTKQLNI

-687 FDRITGSFEWYSK
+687 FDRITGSFEWYQK
-700 NTKDLLYTYEVP
+700 NTDDLLYTYEVP

-733 ELTLNADII
+733 ELTLNADIVR
-742 KGDKFTWNANLTLG
+742 GDKFTWNANLTLG
-756 HNIQK
+756 HNVQK
-761 IEKLSNTTYETDVI
+761 IEKLSNPTYKTDVI

-802 FWGFKNA
+802 FWGFRNA
-809 GLDADGKIQ
+809 GLDPNGKIQ
-818 YYNAAGA
+818 YYNAAGDI
-825 VVAESALVDA
+825 VAENALVDG
-835 DKTDLGNIQP
+835 DKTALGNIQP

-852 MNFTYGN
+852 MNFTYKN
-859 FDLGVSGYGMF
+859 FDLGISGYGMF

-886 RLPAYN
+886 RLPTYN
-892 VPDAFLGSGITSAPK
+892 VPDDFLKSGITSAPK

-922 TLSVGYTLPLKSTS
+922 TVSVGYTLPLKYKS
-936 SKFRVYLMGEN
+936 SKLRFYLMGEN
-947 LFVITGYKGVDPEIG
+947 LAVFTKYKGVDPEIG
-962 LNAQDGINQ
+962 LNAQNGVGQ
-971 TGVMDTTGLAAPG
+971 TGVVDQTGLAGPG
-984 IDRYNNYP
+984 IEKFNNYP
-992 RPTTISVGLNFTFNN
+992 RPTTISVGLNFTLNN

>member
-1 MNSKNKKIVL
+1 MNSKNKRIVL

-16 TKTVVFMIFML
+16 TKSLVFMIFML
-27 FLSAGMFAQDKKQ
+27 FLSAGMFAQGKKL
-40 VSGTVYDNTGNVL
+40 VTGTVYDNTGTVL
-53 PGATVIEVGTKNATT
+53 PGASIIETGTRNATT
-68 TDFDGKFILN
+68 TDFDGKFSLE

-98 ITSSTKANI
+98 ITAASSKLEI
-107 DVRLQNDGYQL
+107 RLQNDGYQL

-137 GAISTVKA
+137 GAISTVTA
-145 DDLVK
+145 DNLVK

-163 VAGLNVIRPSGD
+163 VAGLNIIRPSGD

-212 PSDIK
+212 PADIK
-217 SVDVL
+217 SIDVL

-246 GTKGVSVTYSGL
+246 GTKGVSVVYSGL
-258 SSIGYVAD
+258 SSVGYAAD

-271 SANQWRGYVRQTGNK
+271 SANQWRGYVRQTGNM
-286 DAIDYGGNT
+286 DAVDYGGNT
-295 DWQKALEQTAIS
+295 NWQKAIEQTAIS
-307 QSHTLSINSGKTDS
+307 QSHTLSIISGKVDS

-327 SYLNN
+327 AYLNN
-332 EGVIKTTGL
+332 EGVIKKSGL
-341 ERLSGNVSAYQY
+341 ERISGNVSAYQY

-358 DVKFDMGLFANIDKW
+358 DVKFDMGLFANVDKW
-373 HPLDYRIFERSYNLN
+373 HPIDYRIFERAYNLN

-396 NGEFTSV
+396 NGNFTSV
-403 GGTIYENPVEIL
+403 GGNIYENPVEIL

-435 KFLNDFTA
+435 KFLNDFQA

-451 NAVQGSTYKPSYAV
+451 NAVAGGTYKPTYAI
-465 MEGRTEDGYAQKTY
+465 MEGRTEAGYAQRTY

-491 NYSKVFGKHNVS
+491 NYSKVFGKHSVS
-503 ALGGYSYLENIYE
+503 ALAGYSYLENIYQ

-525 VTDAFSYN
+525 VSDAFGYN

-560 RANYSFD
+560 RANYNYD
-567 GKYLFTATVREDGSS
+567 GKYLLTATVRRDGSS

-600 RISNE
+600 KISNE
-605 EFMSSTK
+605 DFMSGTK
-612 DWLGNLKL
+612 DWLGSLKL

-648 YYDPVTQTWS
+648 YYDPVTGTWS

-672 WESTEQWNI
+672 WESTRQINVGI
-681 GVDFTL
+681 DFGL
-687 FDRITGSFEWYSK
+687 FDRITGSFEWYQK
-700 NTKDLLYTYEVP
+700 NTDDLLYTYEVP

-733 ELTLNADII
+733 ELTLNADIVR
-742 KGDKFTWNANLTLG
+742 GDKFTWNANLTLG

-761 IEKLSNTTYETDVI
+761 IEKLSNPTYKTDVI
-775 YSGSLHGLSGMS
+775 YSGSLHGLAGMS
-787 GQYSQIIAEGYPVGT
+787 GQYSQVIAEGYPVGT
-802 FWGFKNA
+802 FWGFRNA
-809 GLDADGKIQ
+809 GLDENGKIQ
-818 YYNAAGA
+818 YYNAAGN

-845 DLTLGIG
+845 DLTMGIG

-859 FDLGVSGYGMF
+859 FDLGITGYGMF

-879 MMLNDPN
+879 MMLNDPT
-886 RLPAYN
+886 RLPSYN
-892 VPDAFLGSGITSAPK
+892 VPDDFLGSGITSSPK

-922 TLSVGYTLPLKSTS
+922 TLSVGYTMPLGFKN
-936 SKFRVYLMGEN
+936 SKLRMYIMGEN
-947 LFVITGYKGVDPEIG
+947 LAVFTKYKGVDPEIG
-962 LNAQDGINQ
+962 LNAQDGADQ
-971 TGVMDTTGLAAPG
+971 TGLAAPG
-984 IDRYNNYP
+984 IDKYNNYP
-992 RPTTISVGLNFTFNN
+992 RPTTISVGLNFTLNN